1 MDEQVVKQQ
10 FQRWFTRFRSG
21 TPNEREKAQLLVG
34 GVLYVILSVI
44 ALASLDWK
52 ALKSFI
58 PLEVIGALIEVGL
71 GGAAVWLALR
81 IDDAARRGRLVFA
94 FILARVAY
102 AAVLYPLIVFLFY
115 SKQEAGAVTLIMGV
129 KAFSFLVVFL
139 PSIYAASLR
148 IKSYFPELQE
158 GNRVATLVS
167 IIIAVIV
174 LPFLAITLGLLTF
187 IQTLPA
193 EELDAAD
200 ALDAVSRVGTPLV
213 LGFFIMFIAF
223 VFAML
228 TAWSMRRTQLL
239 RFKLVVARV
248 NFRFA
253 YLCMGLGFASAAFK
267 VSEQGFW
274 ADVWDWVPWLLT
286 MVALAAIQIPAL
298 TGWWR
303 IQILKEVRGDYSPV
317 ASSRI
322 RRLMTRCVR
331 NAFVAEPDGLALQR
345 AVTGLD
351 VMDGMPAG
359 DTSAAVA
366 LKKDTV
372 DIKYK
377 PSGHETA
384 VELLEAE
391 DLKEDRLIIGSLK
404 QDFAAAK
411 RAFQLRRHGG
421 DLRVQA
427 RGVEHQIPSLY
438 LALGTLADE
447 KKIEHGPTAEYRAT
461 ITGIDRELRELGGE
475 LKRQEDKLG
484 GLNADLDEK
493 RKKHEAT
500 IAKAKDAYDAAA
512 AELSAARQ
520 KRGDAERTVNEA
532 QSGIDQAE
540 AGIAQKRQQLAATGE
555 MALSAEAKKQVES
568 QMKQLESQIK
578 TYKVEADKASSGLD
592 KLRADEEE
600 KAGKAAELNKKLDA
614 ARGKWGEIRSELE
627 SKIGEIE
634 RQKGDLERRT
644 ADAQERLDDGRREWG
659 RALYEEGRNLPE
671 LKKAVKPIDEN
682 LAQQKQLEDE
692 LSTTVSERETLRPGV
707 QRFTLIASVAGEV
720 LILLALFIV
729 LLVYAL

>member
-484 GLNADLDEK
+484 GLNADLEEK

>member
-644 ADAQERLDDGRREWG
+644 ADAQERLDDARREWG
-659 RALYEEGRNLPE
+659 RALYEEGRDLPE
-671 LKKAVKPIDEN
+671 LKKAIKPIDQN
-682 LAQQKQLEDE
+682 LAQQKQLENE
-692 LSTTVSERETLRPGV
+692 LSTTVAERETLRPGV

>member
-484 GLNADLDEK
+484 GLNADLEEK

-644 ADAQERLDDGRREWG
+644 ADAQERLDDARREWG
-659 RALYEEGRNLPE
+659 RALYEEGRDLPE